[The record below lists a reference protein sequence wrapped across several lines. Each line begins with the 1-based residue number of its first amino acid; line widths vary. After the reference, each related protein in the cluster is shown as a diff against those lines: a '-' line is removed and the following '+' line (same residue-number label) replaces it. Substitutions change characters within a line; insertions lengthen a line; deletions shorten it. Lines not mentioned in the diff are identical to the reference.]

1 MVTCESSSAS
11 TSDLQ
16 NRNSLVTEPPQD
28 RHDDSAVVSESPISR
43 RRIPPNAVVKFLVLI
58 AVLIVAALA
67 LRYTPLSEFLTRE
80 RMVTTLDH
88 LRAAWW
94 SPLAFVGLYIV
105 LSPTGLP
112 VSPLIFAG
120 GVVFGVWWG
129 WLYNFIG
136 SLLGAT
142 SSYLLARALG
152 RQLIE
157 HVAGPNLIARVESI
171 LERHGFWNL
180 VRSRFLPIPFAVIN
194 FGAALAGIRWPVFIT
209 ASAVGLAP
217 SMVIWTYF
225 GYAIFSVTS
234 EGRQAVIRNLI
245 VALVAALI
253 LTFLVPLRR
262 AWKERR
268 YGRG

>member
-1 MVTCESSSAS
+1 LSHSP
-11 TSDLQ
+11 D
-16 NRNSLVTEPPQD
+16 D
-28 RHDDSAVVSESPISR
+28 RHDGSESPSENTNLSR
-43 RRIPPNAVVKFLVLI
+43 RFPLGAIVKFLVML
-58 AVLIVAALA
+58 AVLVIAALA

-80 RMVTTLDH
+80 KMVATLAE
-88 LRAAWW
+88 LRLAWW
-94 SPLAFVGLYIV
+94 SPLALIGLYIV

-142 SSYLLARALG
+142 STYLLARALG

-157 HVAGPNLIARVESI
+157 HVAGERLIAKVEHV

-194 FGAALAGIRWPVFIT
+194 YGAALAGIRWPVFIT
-209 ASAVGLAP
+209 ASALGLAP

-225 GYAIFSVTS
+225 GYAIFSVAS
-234 EGRQAVIRNLI
+234 EGRQAVIRNLLI
-245 VALVAALI
+245 ALAVALT

-262 AWKERR
+262 AWKRRR
-268 YGRG
+268 YGPS

>member
-1 MVTCESSSAS
+1 LSNQPDDRPSPSRQESEDS
-11 TSDLQ
+11 
-16 NRNSLVTEPPQD
+16 PP
-28 RHDDSAVVSESPISR
+28 R
-43 RRIPPNAVVKFLVLI
+43 RRIPLAAVVKFLVLI
-58 AVLIVAALA
+58 ALLIIAALA

-80 RMVTTLDH
+80 KMVATLEH
-88 LRAAWW
+88 LRASWW
-94 SPLAFVGLYIV
+94 SPLVLIGLYVV

-142 SSYLLARALG
+142 STYLLARALG
-152 RQLIE
+152 RQLVE
-157 HVAGPNLIARVESI
+157 HVAGETLLNKVEGI

-194 FGAALAGIRWPVFIT
+194 YGAAFAGIRLPVFLT

-225 GYAIFSVTS
+225 GYAIYSVTS
-234 EGRQAVIRNLI
+234 EGRQAVIRNLLI
-245 VALVAALI
+245 ALAIALI
-253 LTFLVPLRR
+253 LTFLVPVRK
-262 AWKERR
+262 AWKRRR
-268 YGRG
+268 YGQS

>member
-1 MVTCESSSAS
+1 MSHQPE
-11 TSDLQ
+11 
-16 NRNSLVTEPPQD
+16 D
-28 RHDDSAVVSESPISR
+28 RHDGSGGPSESTR
-43 RRIPPNAVVKFLVLI
+43 LGRRIPRSAVLKFLVLI
-58 AVLIVAALA
+58 AVLVIAALA
-67 LRYTPLSEFLTRE
+67 LRYTPLNEFLTRE
-80 RMVTTLDH
+80 KMVATLDQ
-88 LRAAWW
+88 LRLAWW
-94 SPLAFVGLYIV
+94 SPLALIGLYVV

-120 GVVFGVWWG
+120 GVVFGVQWG

-157 HVAGPNLIARVESI
+157 HVAGEALITKVERV

-194 FGAALAGIRWPVFIT
+194 YGAALAGIRWPVFIT
-209 ASAVGLAP
+209 ASAIGLAP

-225 GYAIFSVTS
+225 GYAIYSVTS
-234 EGRQAVIRNLI
+234 EGRQAVVRNLLL
-245 VALVAALI
+245 ALAVGLF
-253 LTFLVPLRR
+253 LTFLVPLRK
-262 AWKERR
+262 AWKRRR
-268 YGRG
+268 YGQG